1 MDPCVDPR
9 EDRRDGTAA
18 VTAAGSPP
26 EPDADRV
33 AALALRCAGVATLWP
48 GTFGEIATYLP
59 GRRVPGVR
67 IGPGSVELHL
77 VVRYRVDEG
86 GVSLVE
92 LAEAVRR
99 TVIAGTAA
107 QVVDV
112 YIDDVVDADASEGS
126 GQG

>member
-1 MDPCVDPR
+1 V
-9 EDRRDGTAA
+9 DRRDGTTA
-18 VTAAGSPP
+18 VTAALSAL
-26 EPDADRV
+26 EPDAERV

-67 IGPGSVELHL
+67 IGPGAAEIH
-77 VVRYRVDEG
+77 VVARYRVDG
-86 GVSLVE
+86 GDVSLVE
-92 LAEAVRR
+92 LADAVRR

-112 YIDDVVDADASEGS
+112 YIDDVVDAEASEGT
-126 GQG
+126 GQR